1 LTEKPPTPISR
12 FLADFIARILAKKN
26 WKNTPMRIALDVS
39 AALDGASGIG
49 FYVERLTAA
58 LSAVAPEREFVLT
71 SAFWSG
77 ARRLEEAALPRA
89 RNVSRLR
96 FAAPQRLLL
105 PAEEFA
111 GVSWRERRFR
121 EMGVD
126 AVHGLGNV
134 LPPLRRLPGIVTVH
148 HVGGGVPPG
157 AWADFFFN
165 RLPRSSTRRADR
177 VIAVSERTR
186 TEAIAQWGLDAA
198 RVRTVHEGGPDP
210 AFVPAAAGA
219 SGPEIPYVLHVGGLS
234 VRKNVPA
241 LLRAFG
247 TIVEKDPSRR
257 LRLVLAG
264 RPGEASAEI
273 ARLSAAPPLAG
284 RVELLGEVAR
294 ERLVTLYQGA
304 AAVAMPSLV
313 EGFGF
318 PVLEAMA
325 CGAPVVA
332 ADAAALPE
340 VAGGAAQLFDPA
352 DAGALARALSRVLD
366 DADLAA
372 DLRRRGLARAGAFS
386 WEKAARETLEVV
398 DAARAEGLKS

>member
-1 LTEKPPTPISR
+1 
-12 FLADFIARILAKKN
+12 
-26 WKNTPMRIALDVS
+26 MRIALDVS

-49 FYVERLTAA
+49 FYIERLTAA
-58 LSAVAPEREFVLT
+58 LASAAPEREFVLT
-71 SAFWSG
+71 SAFWRG
-77 ARRLEEAALPRA
+77 GRRLEDAALPRA
-89 RNVSRLR
+89 RNVTRVR

-105 PAEEFA
+105 PAEEF
-111 GVSWRERRFR
+111 GGLSWRERRFR
-121 EMGVD
+121 ALGVD

-134 LPPLRRLPGIVTVH
+134 LPPLSRLPGIVTVH
-148 HVGGGVPPG
+148 HVGGGAPPG

-165 RLPRSSTRRADR
+165 KLPRRSAERADR

-186 TEAIAQWGLDAA
+186 AEALAAWGLDPR
-198 RVRTVHEGGPDP
+198 RVRAVHEGGPDAVFRP
-210 AFVPAAAGA
+210 GGGA
-219 SGPEIPYVLHVGGLS
+219 PGGAPYVLHVGGLS

-247 TIVEKDPSRR
+247 AIVEKNPARP
-257 LRLVLAG
+257 LRLLLAG

-284 RVELLGEVAR
+284 RVELLGEVPR
-294 ERLVTLYQGA
+294 EKLVALYQGA

-325 CGAPVVA
+325 CAAPVVA

-340 VAGGAAQLFDPA
+340 IAGGAALLFDP
-352 DAGALARALSRVLD
+352 DDPDGLSRALASILD

-372 DLRRRGLARAGAFS
+372 DLRRRGAARAAAFS
-386 WEKAARETLEVV
+386 WEKAARETLEVI
-398 DAARAEGLKS
+398 DAARAERLKS

>member
-1 LTEKPPTPISR
+1 
-12 FLADFIARILAKKN
+12 
-26 WKNTPMRIALDVS
+26 MRIALDVS
-39 AALDGASGIG
+39 AALDGASGLG
-49 FYVERLTAA
+49 FYIERLTAA
-58 LSAVAPEREFVLT
+58 LAAAAPDREFVLT
-71 SAFWSG
+71 AAFWRG
-77 ARRLEEAALPRA
+77 GRRLEDAALPRA
-89 RNVSRLR
+89 RNLSRLR

-105 PAEEFA
+105 PCEEYA

-121 EMGVD
+121 ELGVD

-134 LPPLRRLPGIVTVH
+134 LPPLSRLPGVVTVH

-157 AWADFFFN
+157 PWADFFFN
-165 RLPRSSTRRADR
+165 QLPRRSARRADR

-186 TEAIAQWGLDAA
+186 SEALTAWGLDPA
-198 RVRTVHEGGPDP
+198 RVVTVHEGGPDP
-210 AFVPAAAGA
+210 VFHPGAAAAAGA
-219 SGPEIPYVLHVGGLS
+219 PYVLHVGGLS
-234 VRKNVPA
+234 ARKNVPA

-247 TIVEKDPSRR
+247 AIVRKDPGRP

-284 RVELLGEVAR
+284 RVEILGEVSR
-294 ERLVTLYQGA
+294 ERLVGLYQGA

-340 VAGGAAQLFDPA
+340 IAGGAAQLFDPA
-352 DAGALARALSRVLD
+352 DPDALARALSRVLD
-366 DADLAA
+366 DAALAA
-372 DLRRRGLARAGAFS
+372 DLRRRGLARAEDFS
-386 WEKAARETLEVV
+386 WEKAARETLAVV
-398 DAARAEGLKS
+398 DAARAQRLKS